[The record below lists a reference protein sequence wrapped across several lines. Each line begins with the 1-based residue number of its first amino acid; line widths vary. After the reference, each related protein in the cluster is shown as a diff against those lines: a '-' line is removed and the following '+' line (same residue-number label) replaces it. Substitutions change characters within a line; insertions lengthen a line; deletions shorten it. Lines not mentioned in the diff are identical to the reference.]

1 MSSQV
6 NDLAL
11 GNTLLEAMPGL
22 TGSDKDGAPG
32 YSGGGGDNRDDTLMT
47 STKVLGNWDVA

>member
-22 TGSDKDGAPG
+22 KGSDKDGSPG

-47 STKVLGNWDVA
+47 STKVLGNWEVA